1 MSYLLSL
8 KRDLLLVEVE
18 FLTFKDVTTDRTTR
32 KSKIPISTTR
42 LTRTRR
48 NGSIDT
54 TRGNLLKDFL
64 GDLKVLSSGIELL
77 DDVSALTLESLR
89 IGNVG
94 ILVLTL
100 DGVVLL
106 EPGLERSRFDGNDA
120 TLDESLSSDE
130 LIVGGVVD
138 DINNTGLGRHSY
150 GEGRSERER
159 RKRTRVGRGHGAP
172 TEMEERRTFTGPAE
186 ATGIETDGTVL
197 DVATTASSQ
206 VNSLFTKLGG
216 RGLSAHF
223 VLTLLDVDDGLSTSH
238 STLMTRVTTNT

>member
-106 EPGLERSRFDGNDA
+106 EPGLERCGIDRHNA
-120 TLDESLSSDE
+120 ALHNRVRTHQLV
-130 LIVGGVVD
+130 VGSVVH
-138 DINNTGLGRHSY
+138 NVQNLGLGR
-150 GEGRSERER
+150 EG
-159 RKRTRVGRGHGAP
+159 
-172 TEMEERRTFTGPAE
+172 
-186 ATGIETDGTVL
+186 
-197 DVATTASSQ
+197 
-206 VNSLFTKLGG
+206 
-216 RGLSAHF
+216 
-223 VLTLLDVDDGLSTSH
+223 
-238 STLMTRVTTNT
+238 